1 MSEKDT
7 VVYEHGKP
15 EKKRIGSELLTFI
28 LLDDMSITLKEIEKA
43 TKKDE
48 FEGRLDPRTLSAT
61 ENVSFIDLRQE
72 DPHIPWVTAHF
83 RNDGNTT
90 IPPSPKDAYVSIN
103 NPYEWNKLEDGEE
116 MSVSFAKA
124 DRRIELVYYKCDAGG
139 TASIRATGKY

>member
-1 MSEKDT
+1 MSDKGT

-48 FEGRLDPRTLSAT
+48 FGGRLDPRDLSAT
-61 ENVSFIDLRQE
+61 EKASFIDLVQDR
-72 DPHIPWVTAHF
+72 PHIPWVTAHF
-83 RNDGNTT
+83 RNDGDDT
-90 IPPSPKDAYVSIN
+90 AYVSIN

-124 DRRIELVYYKCDAGG
+124 DKRIELVYYKCDAGG